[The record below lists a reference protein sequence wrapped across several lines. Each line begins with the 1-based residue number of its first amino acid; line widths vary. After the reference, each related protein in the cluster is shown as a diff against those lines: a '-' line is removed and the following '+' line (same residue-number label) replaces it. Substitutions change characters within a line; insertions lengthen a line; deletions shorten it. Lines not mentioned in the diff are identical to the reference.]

1 LIQHMAEGISRYS
14 VPPSAGPLLPL
25 AVAPVMTLREK
36 ISLLMGDKLRRH
48 RATACRGRGGMLT
61 VELTP
66 RASNVSVHG
75 QHFYQH
81 DRVSVVHTGW
91 AVRVDI
97 ANDFYR

>member
-1 LIQHMAEGISRYS
+1 MAEGISRYS

-25 AVAPVMTLREK
+25 AVAPVMTAWKDRPL
-36 ISLLMGDKLRRH
+36 SVLMGDKLRRH
-48 RATACRGRGGMLT
+48 RATACRGRGGMLA

-66 RASNVSVHG
+66 RASKVSVHD
-75 QHFYQH
+75 QHFYQR

-97 ANDFYR
+97 ANEFYR